1 MSPADKGKFPT
12 KEMII
17 ENLQCC
23 LCKKCHNTCL
33 SCIHIGHDKQE
44 KTSASRW
51 WSDARAW
58 SGMRVMV

>member
-33 SCIHIGHDKQE
+33 SCIHIGHDK
-44 KTSASRW
+44 
-51 WSDARAW
+51 
-58 SGMRVMV
+58 